1 MSIKSLSQKDPGTRV
16 PTRPGTRA
24 LARPLTAAQP
34 GRALQRHQR
43 CFCSEFGQTRAFPN
57 ATSPSPEPR
66 AGPGRVM
73 CFPGGAGA
81 EAAAAA
87 PEAGAGL
94 PGSGSCC
101 VCLSARGREQPGR
114 EHPAVIFSSRFSLRT
129 TDVPQAQRLL
139 RRPACWHEGPARLPQ
154 SSLQKGALAPS
165 GLGRLQLSSP
175 NLTPGGLTPEGC
187 RARPRLEFS
196 C

>member
-1 MSIKSLSQKDPGTRV
+1 MQHLRV
-16 PTRPGTRA
+16 
-24 LARPLTAAQP
+24 Q
-34 GRALQRHQR
+34 
-43 CFCSEFGQTRAFPN
+43 
-57 ATSPSPEPR
+57 SPE
-66 AGPGRVM
+66 PGRVM

-101 VCLSARGREQPGR
+101 VCLSARGRGQPGR
-114 EHPAVIFSSRFSLRT
+114 EHAAVILSSRFSLRT

-187 RARPRLEFS
+187 RARPRRASASPFRLTPPGPRAAHGDLEGWAES
-196 C
+196 